1 MKRKVKVILVL
12 FSTIL
17 LVSCG
22 GCAVSKS
29 NPEATIKKFEKTYN
43 DMDFE
48 GMQNCLDKGLNSAVD
63 GGKELGKGYMKEMTG
78 GMDLSSLYSM
88 IPLLQN
94 SGMIQQ
100 YMDEYGISYHLD
112 IEVLDSQVEESK
124 AYVNSVL
131 HLQTTAFSQSENVD
145 QPCMFILSYN
155 DEEKEWKISGV
166 GDPENY
172 K

>member
-1 MKRKVKVILVL
+1 MKKKIGVILI
-12 FSTIL
+12 SSIL
-17 LVSCG
+17 LVAFT
-22 GCAVSKS
+22 GCVVSQS

-48 GMQNCLDKGLNSAVD
+48 GMQNCLDKGLNSAVS
-63 GGKELGKGYMKEMTG
+63 GGKELGKNYMKEMTG
-78 GMDLSSLYSM
+78 GMDLSSLYDM

-112 IEVLDSQVEESK
+112 IEILDSHIEESK
-124 AYVNSVL
+124 AYINSVL
-131 HLQTTAFSQSENVD
+131 HLQTTAFGQSENVD

-155 DEEKEWKISGV
+155 EEEREWKISGV

-172 K
+172 E

>member
-1 MKRKVKVILVL
+1 MKKKLGVILI
-12 FSTIL
+12 SSIL
-17 LVSCG
+17 LVSFT
-22 GCAVSKS
+22 GCAVSQS

-48 GMQNCLDKGLNSAVD
+48 GMQNCLDKGLNSAVS
-63 GGKELGKGYMKEMTG
+63 GGKELGKNYMKEMTG
-78 GMDLSSLYSM
+78 GMDLSSLYDM

-112 IEVLDSQVEESK
+112 IEILDSHIEESK

-131 HLQTTAFSQSENVD
+131 HLQTTAFGQSENVD

-155 DEEKEWKISGV
+155 EEEREWKISSV

-172 K
+172 E

>member
-1 MKRKVKVILVL
+1 MKKKLGVILI
-12 FSTIL
+12 SSIL
-17 LVSCG
+17 LVSFT
-22 GCAVSKS
+22 GCAVSQS

-48 GMQNCLDKGLNSAVD
+48 GMQNCLDKGLNSAVS
-63 GGKELGKGYMKEMTG
+63 GGKELGKNYMKEMTG
-78 GMDLSSLYSM
+78 GMDLSSLYDM

-94 SGMIQQ
+94 TGMIQQ

-112 IEVLDSQVEESK
+112 IEILDSHIEESK

-131 HLQTTAFSQSENVD
+131 HLQTTAFGQSENVD

-155 DEEKEWKISGV
+155 EEEREWKISSV

-172 K
+172 E